1 MSKVVQL
8 IIWGTIVGTIALLF
22 ASIDS
27 SCYFFI
33 TTFTWSDFEERT
45 ASFVLGVVSALF
57 AYGTYNV
64 FMHAL
69 EAINNKWGDIM
80 KKAYKQG
87 Q

>member
-1 MSKVVQL
+1 MSKIVQL
-8 IIWGTIVGTIALLF
+8 IIWGTIIEVIALLF
-22 ASIDS
+22 ASIGS

-33 TTFTWSDFEERT
+33 TTFTLSDFEERT
-45 ASFVLGVVSALF
+45 TSFVLGAVCALF
-57 AYGTYNV
+57 AYGTYHV

-69 EAINNKWGDIM
+69 EATSNKLSNIM

>member
-1 MSKVVQL
+1 MSKIVQL
-8 IIWGTIVGTIALLF
+8 IIWGTIIGVIALIF
-22 ASIDS
+22 ASVCS

-33 TTFTWSDFEERT
+33 TTFTLSDFEERT
-45 ASFVLGVVSALF
+45 TSFVLGAVCALF
-57 AYGTYNV
+57 AYGTYHV